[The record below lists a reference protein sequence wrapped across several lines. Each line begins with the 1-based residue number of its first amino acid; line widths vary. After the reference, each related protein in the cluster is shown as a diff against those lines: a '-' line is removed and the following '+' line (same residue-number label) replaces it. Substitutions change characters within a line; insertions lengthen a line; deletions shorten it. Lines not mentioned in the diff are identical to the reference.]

1 MATAGARARTFLAA
15 SAVAMFV
22 LIGVGALLVVQNL
35 GGVTR
40 TSAEVRARQGVDLLV
55 TIGAELPSL
64 ARSVVAG
71 NLPPAADLR
80 LDKAVKRGQTDR
92 LLADLVIWDRTG
104 RIVYSS
110 IDKAQGSRPPK
121 DAALIAALAG
131 HSVSRMSVREL
142 DPLTGAPTG
151 VLEAVQPLTDS
162 RGVVYGAIE
171 ADQSL
176 RPIEAAAVS
185 SQQRSILLVIGGAVS
200 VWLLLLPLWRR
211 LARSQANDWVPG
223 RRGTL
228 RRIRE
233 ALARGEIELVFQ
245 PQIEPGSRRVDAVE
259 ALVRWRRNGKLIAP
273 DRFLPVVESSALMPR
288 LTDRVLDL
296 ALAQL
301 AHWRAA
307 GIAIRVSVNL
317 SPTDLADRTL
327 PDRIAAKLDR
337 HGVSGENLTLEVTE
351 TAVFDDAEQ
360 ARVVLAALDQMG
372 IDVALDDFGS
382 GHGTISR
389 LHELGV
395 FSEVKIDRKFVSD
408 TDQRSRKYLMA
419 MVGFGLSLGLRVV
432 AEGVEDKETLA
443 ILTALNCDLAQGY
456 FIARPLEPAAMTLW
470 LTTIQP
476 PGIAEPVLAY
486 T

>member
-1 MATAGARARTFLAA
+1 MATAGARTRTFLAA

-22 LIGVGALLVVQNL
+22 LIGVGALLVVQSL

-64 ARSVVAG
+64 PRSVVAG
-71 NLPPAADLR
+71 DLPPAADLR
-80 LDKAVKRGQTDR
+80 LDKAIKRGQTDK

-151 VLEAVQPLTDS
+151 VFEAVQPLTDS

-176 RPIEAAAVS
+176 RPIEAAAAG

-223 RRGTL
+223 RRRIL